1 METIQ
6 SILASRLLAA
16 VGETGGVPVTVQS
29 AQDARFG
36 DYQSNIA
43 MQLAKPRRA
52 NPRQVATEIIAKLQ
66 VDDLCEKPEIAGA
79 GFINFRLKPVA
90 ILAHFSTL
98 AADERL
104 GVPAVPQRRIV
115 IDFSSPNV
123 AKSMHVGHIRSTF
136 LGDALARIGRFLGHT
151 VVTDNHI
158 GDWGTQF
165 GMLLY
170 GWRTILDQKALALDP
185 IRELERVYKIINHAC
200 SPTEEDI
207 RDAKRQMLELQRN
220 LDAGTSKDA
229 AEDGKE
235 LEKLRLALP
244 EMESRL
250 PAAKIER
257 EKAKAALVKLQSG
270 DEENLGIWREM
281 IRLSQVQF
289 DTIYSRLGI
298 RFDVTLGESFYNP
311 WLKDTVAAL
320 VEKGIA
326 RESDGALCVFSDG
339 SVPEKEDPFL
349 IKDETGWKPAP
360 ALVQKADGASNYTTT
375 DLATLD
381 YRSREIS
388 PDEIIYVTD
397 GRQQLHFRQLF
408 AIWRRWQPKVQV
420 KLAHVWFG
428 SILGEDGKPFKT
440 RSGDTVKLADLLD
453 EAIERAS
460 KVIAEKNPDMP
471 ESERTGIAKII
482 GLGAVKYADLLPNRQ
497 GDYVFSWEKMLSFQ
511 GNTAPYL
518 QNAYVRIRAIFRK
531 VGISPVTSHQSPVT
545 FTEPAE
551 FALVKKLAQF
561 GEVLPSILDDHR
573 PNLLCNYLFEL
584 ANAYHSFYEAC
595 PVLKAAEPVRSS
607 RLALSDTTARVLAKG
622 LDLLGIGVPERM

>member
-16 VGETGGVPVTVQS
+16 VGDSGGVNVTVHS
-29 AQDARFG
+29 TQDARFG
-36 DYQSNIA
+36 DYQSNVA

-52 NPRQVATEIIAKLQ
+52 NPRQVATEIIEKLQ

-79 GFINFRLKPVA
+79 GFINFRLKPA
-90 ILAHFSTL
+90 TLTAHFSAL

-104 GVPAVPQRRIV
+104 GVPSVPKRSLV

-123 AKSMHVGHIRSTF
+123 AKPMHVGHIRSTF
-136 LGDALARIGRFLGHT
+136 LGDSLARIGRFLGHT
-151 VVTDNHI
+151 VVSDNHI

-165 GMLLY
+165 GMLCLA
-170 GWRTILDQKALALDP
+170 WKTTLDKPALDRDP
-185 IRELERVYKIINHAC
+185 ISELERIYK
-200 SPTEEDI
+200 
-207 RDAKRQMLELQRN
+207 LQNERCKSDPAQ
-220 LDAGTSKDA
+220 LDAA
-229 AEDGKE
+229 RAE
-235 LEKLRLALP
+235 
-244 EMESRL
+244 
-250 PAAKIER
+250 
-257 EKAKAALVKLQSG
+257 LVKLQSG

-326 RESDGALCVFSDG
+326 RESDGALCVFSDRT
-339 SVPEKEDPFL
+339 VLEKEDPFL
-349 IKDETGWKPAP
+349 IKDENGWKDSP

-375 DLATLD
+375 DLATIA
-381 YRSREIS
+381 YRVREFA

-397 GRQQLHFRQLF
+397 GRQQLHFRQFF
-408 AIWRRWQPKVQV
+408 AIWRRWQPASPV
-420 KLAHVWFG
+420 KLSHVWFG

-460 KVIAEKNPDMP
+460 KVIAGKNPDMP
-471 ESERTGIAKII
+471 EAERSEIAKII

-518 QNAYVRIRAIFRK
+518 QNAYVRIRSIFRK
-531 VGISPVTSHQSPVT
+531 AAEGTSSIQRATSNVQ

-561 GEVLPSILDDHR
+561 GEVLPMILDDHR

-595 PVLKAAEPVRSS
+595 PVLKAEEPARSS
-607 RLALSDTTARVLAKG
+607 RLALSDTTARVLARG

>member
-1 METIQ
+1 MQTIQ
-6 SILASRLLAA
+6 QILETKLRDA
-16 VGETGGVPVTVQS
+16 VGDSGGVLVTVQS
-29 AQDARFG
+29 AQDTRFG
-36 DYQSNIA
+36 DYQSNAA

-52 NPRQVATEIIAKLQ
+52 NPRALAQEIIAKLD
-66 VDDLCEKPEIAGA
+66 VADLCETPEIAGA
-79 GFINFRLKPVA
+79 GFINFRLKPA
-90 ILAHFSTL
+90 TLIAHFTAL
-98 AADERL
+98 ASDERL
-104 GVPAVPQRRIV
+104 GVPTVPSRRLV

-123 AKSMHVGHIRSTF
+123 AKPMHVGHIRSTF

-151 VVTDNHI
+151 VVSDNHI

-165 GMLLY
+165 GMLCLA
-170 GWRTILDQKALALDP
+170 WKTILNKDALAADP
-185 IRELERVYKIINHAC
+185 ISELERIYKAQNERCKTDPA
-200 SPTEEDI
+200 
-207 RDAKRQMLELQRN
+207 Q
-220 LDAGTSKDA
+220 LDAA
-229 AEDGKE
+229 RAE
-235 LEKLRLALP
+235 
-244 EMESRL
+244 
-250 PAAKIER
+250 
-257 EKAKAALVKLQSG
+257 LVKLQSG

-298 RFDVTLGESFYNP
+298 RFDVTLGESFYNL
-311 WLKDTVAAL
+311 WLKETVSDL
-320 VEKGIA
+320 VAKGIA

-339 SVPEKEDPFL
+339 SVPEREDPFL
-349 IKDETGWKPAP
+349 IKDENGWKDSP
-360 ALVQKADGASNYTTT
+360 ALVQKTDGASNYTTT
-375 DLATLD
+375 DLATIA
-381 YRSREIS
+381 YRVREFA

-397 GRQQLHFRQLF
+397 GRQQLHFRQF
-408 AIWRRWQPKVQV
+408 FSVWRRWQSASAV

-453 EAIERAS
+453 EAVERAS

-471 ESERTGIAKII
+471 EAERSEIAKII

-531 VGISPVTSHQSPVT
+531 ADIGNSEIRNPKSEIR

-561 GEVLPSILDDHR
+561 GEVLPSILDDYR

-595 PVLKAAEPVRSS
+595 PVLKADEPARSS